1 LNNETLYVIA
11 YDIGSTS
18 NKTCL
23 YAVNEGISLLAEAGE
38 KYPLTFVDDGGVE
51 QNPDDWWNSMRLTT
65 PVVLKAAGL
74 RPEQIAAVS
83 FCAQMQGLV
92 LVDKKGEPLRPA
104 MSYMDKRAT
113 VQHGNFTNG
122 LVRVAGMNARR
133 TLISLKETGVAAAS
147 VKDPVFRYAWV
158 RENERDV
165 FARVHKWL
173 DVKDYL
179 IYRMTGRY
187 VSSED
192 SAFATML
199 YDHKHHRWSRRVC
212 ALHGVNMAHLAE
224 IVPCTGIV
232 GKLTKAAAEEL
243 SLTPDCTVFAGG
255 GDSSMIGIGA
265 GSTRIGDTHVYFGT
279 SGWVSTI
286 VDKSIVDAVSMIASV
301 VGAHPGRYNYFA
313 EMETAGKCL
322 EWVRDNVVLD
332 GIGAYGNAFCDEEGL
347 IGYMC
352 TVAEKAP
359 PGSNGVLFMPWL
371 LGNRCPFEDA
381 DCRGGFFN
389 ISLTTKKE
397 DLVRAA
403 FEGILLH
410 MRWMLE
416 SQMSK
421 ISTSKVLRIVGGG
434 ARSPVL
440 CQILADITGRKVESI
455 KKPQNAGAMG
465 AAVLMSHG
473 LGHVTSLDDASRFI
487 QADVSYVPNPET
499 AKVYDKIYPVFK
511 RLYRKNRK
519 NFRMLN
525 TTDKE

>member
-1 LNNETLYVIA
+1 LDKETLYVIA

-23 YAVNEGISLLAEAGE
+23 YAVSEGISLLAEAVE
-38 KYPLTFVDDGGVE
+38 KYPLSFVDNGGVE

-65 PVVLKAAGL
+65 PAVLKAAGL

-92 LVDKKGEPLRPA
+92 LVDKNGEFLRPA
-104 MSYMDKRAT
+104 MSYMDKRAS
-113 VQHGNFTNG
+113 VQHGNFMNG
-122 LVRVAGMNARR
+122 LIRIAGMNARR
-133 TLISLKETGVAAAS
+133 ALISLKETGVVAAS

-158 RENERDV
+158 RENESDV
-165 FARVHKWL
+165 FARIHKWL

-179 IYRMTGRY
+179 ICRMTGRY

-192 SAFATML
+192 SAFAAML
-199 YDHKHHRWSRRVC
+199 YDHKHHRWSRAVC
-212 ALHGVNMAHLAE
+212 KLHGVNMAHLAE
-224 IVPCTGIV
+224 IVPCTGTV
-232 GKLTKAAAEEL
+232 GKLTEAAAKDL
-243 SLTPDCTVFAGG
+243 SLTPACTVFAGG

-286 VDKSIVDAVSMIASV
+286 VDKSIVDAISMIASV
-301 VGAHPGRYNYFA
+301 VGACPGRYNYFA

-332 GIGAYGNAFCDEEGL
+332 GIGAYGSPVRSEEEL

-352 TVAEKAP
+352 SAAEKAP

-389 ISLTTKKE
+389 ISLTTKKV
-397 DLVRAA
+397 DLVRAVL
-403 FEGILLH
+403 EGILLH
-410 MRWMLE
+410 IRWMLE

-421 ISTSKVLRIVGGG
+421 IATSPVLRMVGGG

-440 CQILADITGRKVESI
+440 CQILADITGRSVESV
-455 KKPQNAGAMG
+455 KKPQNAGTMG
-465 AAVLMSHG
+465 AAVLMAYG
-473 LGHVTSLDDASRFI
+473 LGRLASLDDASCFI
-487 QADVSYVPNPET
+487 QADVSYTPSPEA
-499 AKVYDKIYPVFK
+499 AKIYDKIYPVFK
-511 RLYRKNRK
+511 RLHGKNRK

-525 TTDKE
+525 G